1 MKNFDITIIGAGL
14 SGPLM
19 ACYLSDKGLS
29 VDLYESRVDMRK
41 NIDKSGRS
49 INLALS
55 ARGIKAL
62 KDIGLFNSIRK
73 NLIPMKGRMIH
84 SIDGEKSLQLYGK
97 NQNEVIY
104 SISRSFLNISLLDH
118 VEDKKNIAISFDHK
132 LSDVDFEQK
141 TIFFGKKKINFNKI
155 IGADGFNSI
164 LRNCILKETDL
175 KFRSEQLGHGYK
187 ELTIPVSE
195 SGDYLMEPDSL
206 HIWPRGKFMLIA
218 LPNTDKTFTCTLFA
232 PLKGGNSF
240 EKINTS
246 NEILNF
252 FKTQF
257 PDTIALIPNLVDDF
271 ISNPVGK
278 LSSIYCEKWNYKDL
292 AIIMGDAA
300 HAIVPFFGQGMNASF
315 QDCTVINNLIDENSL
330 DLGSAFKAF
339 GIEHVPNGHAI
350 ANMALENYI
359 EMRDSVSNPEYK
371 KYRELELFLENKFPN
386 RFIPRYS
393 MVSFNEI
400 PYSEVY
406 RRGEIQSEI
415 IKDFLSGKIS
425 KSVRD
430 KEILNKL
437 SPILNEKN
445 KVKDDIKSIL

>member
-19 ACYLSDKGLS
+19 ASYLSEKGYS

-62 KDIGLFNSIRK
+62 KDINLFNSIKK

-84 SIDGEKSLQLYGK
+84 SLDGKRSLQLYGK

-104 SISRSFLNISLLDH
+104 SISRSFLNISLLNH
-118 VEDKKNIAISFDHK
+118 VEDKKNITMSFDHK
-132 LSDVDFEQK
+132 LTDVDFEK
-141 TIFFGKKKINFNKI
+141 KKINFGKKKINFNRI
-155 IGADGFNSI
+155 IGADGFNSM
-164 LRNCILKETDL
+164 LRNCILKKTDL

-195 SGDYLMEPDSL
+195 SGNYLMEPDSL

-232 PLKGGNSF
+232 PLKGSNSF

-246 NEILNF
+246 KEISNF
-252 FKTQF
+252 FKTEF
-257 PDTIALIPNLVDDF
+257 PDTVALMPNLIKDF

-315 QDCTVINNLIDENSL
+315 QDCTVINNLIDENSS
-330 DLGSAFKAF
+330 DLSSAFKAF
-339 GIEHVPNGHAI
+339 GTEHVPNGHAI
-350 ANMALENYI
+350 ADMALENYV
-359 EMRDSVSNPEYK
+359 EMRDSVNNIEYK

-406 RRGEIQSEI
+406 RRGEIQSGI

-425 KSVRD
+425 KTIRD
-430 KEILNKL
+430 EEILNKL
-437 SPILNEKN
+437 NPLLNEK
-445 KVKDDIKSIL
+445 IR